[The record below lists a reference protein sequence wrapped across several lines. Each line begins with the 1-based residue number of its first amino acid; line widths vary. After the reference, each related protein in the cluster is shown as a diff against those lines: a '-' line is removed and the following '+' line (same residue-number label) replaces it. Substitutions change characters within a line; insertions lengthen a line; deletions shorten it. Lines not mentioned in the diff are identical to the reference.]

1 MQIEPE
7 DTIPANP
14 DFLAR
19 ATVALVP
26 MPDNR
31 RAPEADGLAAIMRT
45 AMDASRATGASEIE
59 IQQEAQTIAAL
70 QRRLMSVAYA
80 RGA

>member
-1 MQIEPE
+1 MTT
-7 DTIPANP
+7 DLDP

-26 MPDNR
+26 MPHDR
-31 RAPEADGLAAIMRT
+31 RAPEADGLAAVMRT
-45 AMDASRATGASEIE
+45 AMDASRAAGASEIE